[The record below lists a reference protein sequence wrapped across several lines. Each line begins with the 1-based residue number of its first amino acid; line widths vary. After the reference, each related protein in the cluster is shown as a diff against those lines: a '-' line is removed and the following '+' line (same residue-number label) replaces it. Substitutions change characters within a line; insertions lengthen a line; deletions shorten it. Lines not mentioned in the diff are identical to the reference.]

1 VRAFQILSELRKNNF
16 SCETDMLDR
25 SLKAQLREANRS
37 NAKFAL
43 ILGEEESSSGKIL
56 VKDLSTGNQEVI
68 SQESIYDYLRS
79 KLST

>member
-1 VRAFQILSELRKNNF
+1 
-16 SCETDMLDR
+16 MLDR
-25 SLKAQLREANRS
+25 SMKAQLREANRS

-43 ILGEEESSSGKIL
+43 ILGEEEFSSGKIL

-68 SQESIYDYLRS
+68 SQESICDYLKS